1 MKLYV
6 CWGTWKRP
14 TPRPFRRA
22 DTHPCGAAHEA
33 LLQAGY
39 DPQIIRCFGWE
50 ALPGIFNQTP
60 GRRKVREL
68 TGQVMVPV
76 LLTDKDAVIAGSSD
90 IATWAAENPAL

>member
-14 TPRPFRRA
+14 TPKPFRRA
-22 DTHPCGAAHEA
+22 DTHPCGTAHKA
-33 LLQAGY
+33 LLQARY
-39 DPQIIRCFGWE
+39 DPQVVRCFGWE

-76 LLTDKDAVIAGSSD
+76 LVTDEEAVIAGSSE
-90 IATWAAENPAL
+90 IVSWAAENPAL